1 MKNNK
6 INRDMKKARKWILL
20 AILAV
25 VVAGVFMYLWKQS
38 RPKEVKYETKVVTV
52 GTIQKTTIVTGKI
65 EPRDEVEIKPQI
77 SGIITELYKQAG
89 DKVRVG
95 DAIAKIKVIPDMAQ
109 LNSAE
114 SRVRLAKYN
123 LENARQVFERDSLLL
138 AQEVIAHETY
148 EKSRLQYI
156 SNLEELQAAEDHLSI
171 TRDGVAKKAETD
183 FTNTI
188 VKSTITGTVLDV
200 PVKVGNSVVLTNTFN
215 DGTTIATVAD
225 MQDLL
230 FVGSIDE
237 TEVGKLREGMRM
249 DLVIGALN
257 DQRFTATL
265 EYIAPKG
272 TEQNGAMMFE
282 IKGAATIP
290 DTVIIRA
297 GYSANAEIVLNERVN
312 VLTIPEANVEMED
325 DKSFVQLI
333 TDTTTQAV
341 TRTEIQ
347 TGLSDGLTIEV
358 TEGLKASDMIRGN
371 QITQ

>member
-1 MKNNK
+1 
-6 INRDMKKARKWILL
+6 MKKSKKWILL
-20 AILAV
+20 AILVV
-25 VVAGVFMYLWKQS
+25 VVAGVFAYLWKQS
-38 RPKEVKYETKVVTV
+38 RPKEVKYETKEVVV
-52 GTIQKTTIVTGKI
+52 STIQKTTIVTGKI

-77 SGIITELYKQAG
+77 SGIIAELYKQAG

-109 LNSAE
+109 LSSAE

-123 LENARQVFERDSLLL
+123 LENARKIFERDSALLQ
-138 AQEVIAHETY
+138 QEVIAYETY
-148 EKSRLQYI
+148 EKSLLQYI
-156 SNLEELQAAEDHLSI
+156 SNLEELQAAENQLSI
-171 TRDGVAKKAETD
+171 TRDGVAQKAEAG

-188 VKSTITGTVLDV
+188 VKATIAGTVLNV
-200 PVKVGNSVVLTNTFN
+200 PVKVGNSVILSNTFN

-230 FVGSIDE
+230 FVGNIDE

-272 TEQNGAMMFE
+272 TEENGAMMFE

-290 DTVIIRA
+290 DSVVIRA
-297 GYSANAEIVLNERVN
+297 GYSANAEIVLAESVD
-312 VLTIPEANVEMED
+312 VLTIPEATVVMEGE
-325 DKSFVQLI
+325 KSYVQVI
-333 TDTTTQAV
+333 TDTTTQAAE
-341 TRTEIQ
+341 RREIR
-347 TGLSDGLTIEV
+347 TGLSDGLNIEV
-358 TEGLKASDMIRGN
+358 IEGLSAGDIIRGN
-371 QITQ
+371 QLN

>member
-1 MKNNK
+1 
-6 INRDMKKARKWILL
+6 MKKAKKWILL
-20 AILAV
+20 AILVV
-25 VVAGVFMYLWKQS
+25 VVAGVFAYLWKQS
-38 RPKEVKYETKVVTV
+38 RPKEVKYETKEVVV
-52 GTIQKTTIVTGKI
+52 STIQKTTIVTGKI

-77 SGIITELYKQAG
+77 SGIIAELYKQAG

-109 LNSAE
+109 LSSAE

-123 LENARQVFERDSLLL
+123 LENARKIFERDSALLQ
-138 AQEVIAHETY
+138 QEVIAYETY
-148 EKSRLQYI
+148 EKSLLQYI
-156 SNLEELQAAEDHLSI
+156 SNLEELQAAEDQLSI
-171 TRDGVAKKAETD
+171 TRDGVAQKAEAG

-188 VKSTITGTVLDV
+188 VKATIAGTVLNV
-200 PVKVGNSVVLTNTFN
+200 PVKVGNSVILSNTFN

-230 FVGSIDE
+230 FVGNIDE

-257 DQRFTATL
+257 DQRFSATL

-290 DTVIIRA
+290 DSVVIRA
-297 GYSANAEIVLNERVN
+297 GYSANAEIVLAERVN
-312 VLTIPEANVEMED
+312 VLTIPEYTVEMEG
-325 DKSFVQLI
+325 DKSYIQLI
-333 TDTTTQAV
+333 TDTATQA
-341 TRTEIQ
+341 TERREIR
-347 TGLSDGLTIEV
+347 TGLSDGLQIEV
-358 TEGLKASDMIRGN
+358 LDGVQEGDIIRGN
-371 QITQ
+371 KITQ

>member
-1 MKNNK
+1 
-6 INRDMKKARKWILL
+6 MKKARKWILL

-38 RPKEVKYETKVVTV
+38 RPKEVKYETKIVTV

-123 LENARQVFERDSLLL
+123 LENSRRVFERDSLLL
-138 AQEVIAHETY
+138 SQEVIAHESY

-156 SNLEELQAAEDHLSI
+156 SDLEELQAAEDHLSI
-171 TRDGVAKKAETD
+171 TRDGVAQKAETD

-272 TEQNGAMMFE
+272 MEQNGAMMFE

-325 DKSFVQLI
+325 NKSFVQLI
-333 TDTTTQAV
+333 TDTITQEV

-358 TEGLKASDMIRGN
+358 TDGLKEGDMIRGN

>member
-1 MKNNK
+1 
-6 INRDMKKARKWILL
+6 MKKAKKWILL
-20 AILAV
+20 ALIAAV
-25 VVAGVFMYLWKQS
+25 VVGVFVYLWQQS
-38 RPKEVKYETKVVTV
+38 RPKPVKYETQVVALS
-52 GTIQKTTIVTGKI
+52 TIQKSTIVTGKI

-123 LENARQVFERDSLLL
+123 LENSRKVFERDSVLL
-138 AQEVIAHETY
+138 AQNVIANEAY

-156 SNLEELQAAEDHLSI
+156 SDQEEYLAAEDHLSI
-171 TRDGVAKKAETD
+171 TRDGVAQKAD
-183 FTNTI
+183 AGFTNTI
-188 VKSTITGTVLDV
+188 VKATIAGTVLDV
-200 PVKVGNSVVLTNTFN
+200 PVKVGNSVILTNTFN

-257 DQRFTATL
+257 DQRFSATL

-290 DTVIIRA
+290 DSVVIRA
-297 GYSANAEIVLNERVN
+297 GYSANAEIVLAERVN
-312 VLTIPEANVEMED
+312 VLTIPEYTVEMEG
-325 DKSFVQLI
+325 DKSYVQLI
-333 TDTTTQAV
+333 TDTATQA
-341 TRTEIQ
+341 TERREIR
-347 TGLSDGLTIEV
+347 TGLSDGLQIEV
-358 TEGLKASDMIRGN
+358 LDGVQEGDIIRGN

>member
-1 MKNNK
+1 
-6 INRDMKKARKWILL
+6 
-20 AILAV
+20 
-25 VVAGVFMYLWKQS
+25 
-38 RPKEVKYETKVVTV
+38 
-52 GTIQKTTIVTGKI
+52 
-65 EPRDEVEIKPQI
+65 
-77 SGIITELYKQAG
+77 
-89 DKVRVG
+89 
-95 DAIAKIKVIPDMAQ
+95 
-109 LNSAE
+109 
-114 SRVRLAKYN
+114 
-123 LENARQVFERDSLLL
+123 
-138 AQEVIAHETY
+138 
-148 EKSRLQYI
+148 
-156 SNLEELQAAEDHLSI
+156 
-171 TRDGVAKKAETD
+171 
-183 FTNTI
+183 
-188 VKSTITGTVLDV
+188 DV

-325 DKSFVQLI
+325 DKSYVQLI
-333 TDTTTQAV
+333 TDTATQA
-341 TRTEIQ
+341 TERREIR
-347 TGLSDGLTIEV
+347 TGLSDGLQIEV
-358 TEGLKASDMIRGN
+358 LDGVQEGDIIRGN

>member
-1 MKNNK
+1 
-6 INRDMKKARKWILL
+6 MKKAKKWILL
-20 AILAV
+20 AVIAAV
-25 VVAGVFMYLWKQS
+25 VVGVFVYLWQQS
-38 RPKEVKYETKVVTV
+38 RPKPVKYETQVVALS
-52 GTIQKTTIVTGKI
+52 TIQKSTIVTGKI

-123 LENARQVFERDSLLL
+123 LENARQVFERDSVLLT
-138 AQEVIAHETY
+138 QNVIANEAY

-156 SNLEELQAAEDHLSI
+156 SDQEEYLAAKDHLSI
-171 TRDGVAKKAETD
+171 TRDGVAQKAD
-183 FTNTI
+183 AGFTNTI
-188 VKSTITGTVLDV
+188 VKATIAGTVLDV
-200 PVKVGNSVVLTNTFN
+200 PVKVGNSVILTNTFN

-257 DQRFTATL
+257 DQRFSATL

-290 DTVIIRA
+290 DSVVIRA
-297 GYSANAEIVLNERVN
+297 GYSANAEIVLAERVN
-312 VLTIPEANVEMED
+312 VLTIPEYTVEMEG
-325 DKSFVQLI
+325 DKSYIQLI
-333 TDTTTQAV
+333 TDTATQA
-341 TRTEIQ
+341 TERREIR
-347 TGLSDGLTIEV
+347 TGLSDGLQIEV
-358 TEGLKASDMIRGN
+358 LDGVQEGDIIRGN

>member
-1 MKNNK
+1 
-6 INRDMKKARKWILL
+6 MKKAKKWILL
-20 AILAV
+20 AILVV
-25 VVAGVFMYLWKQS
+25 VVAGVFVYLWQQS
-38 RPKEVKYETKVVTV
+38 RPKTVNYESITVTI
-52 GTIQKTTIVTGKI
+52 GTIQKSTIVTGKI

-123 LENARQVFERDSLLL
+123 LENSRKVYERDSALL
-138 AQEVIAHETY
+138 AQNVIAHETY
-148 EKSRLQYI
+148 ETSRLKYI
-156 SNLEELQAAEDHLSI
+156 SDIEELQAAQDHLSI
-171 TRDGVAKKAETD
+171 TRDGVAQKAQD
-183 FTNTI
+183 NFTNTI
-188 VKSTITGTVLDV
+188 VKSTISGTVLDV

-230 FVGSIDE
+230 FVGNIDE
-237 TEVGKLREGMRM
+237 TEVGKLHEGMRM

-272 TEQNGAMMFE
+272 EEDNGAMMFE
-282 IKGAATIP
+282 IKGAANIP
-290 DTVIIRA
+290 DSVTIRA
-297 GYSANAEIVLNERVN
+297 GYSANADIVLQESAN
-312 VLTIPEANVEMED
+312 VLTIPEYAVEMVAD
-325 DKSFVQLI
+325 SSFVQLLVDSAAQ
-333 TDTTTQAV
+333 TYE
-341 TRTEIQ
+341 RTPIR
-347 TGLSDGLTIEV
+347 TGLSDGLKIEV
-358 TEGLKASDMIRGN
+358 ISGLSEGDRIRGN
-371 QITQ
+371 QINQ

>member
-1 MKNNK
+1 
-6 INRDMKKARKWILL
+6 MKKARKWILL
-20 AILAV
+20 AILTV

-38 RPKEVKYETKVVTV
+38 RPKEVKYETKVVAV

-123 LENARQVFERDSLLL
+123 LENSHQVFERDSMLL

-297 GYSANAEIVLNERVN
+297 GDSANAEIVLNERVN

-325 DKSFVQLI
+325 NKSFVQLI
-333 TDTTTQAV
+333 TDTTTQEV

-358 TEGLKASDMIRGN
+358 TEGLNEGDIIRGN

>member
-1 MKNNK
+1 
-6 INRDMKKARKWILL
+6 MKKAKKWILL
-20 AILAV
+20 AVIAAV
-25 VVAGVFMYLWKQS
+25 VVGVFVYLWQQS

-123 LENARQVFERDSLLL
+123 LENSHQVFERDSMLL

-171 TRDGVAKKAETD
+171 TRDGVAKKAESD

-325 DKSFVQLI
+325 NKSFVQLI
-333 TDTTTQAV
+333 TDTTTQKV

-358 TEGLKASDMIRGN
+358 TEGLNEGDIIRGN

>member
-1 MKNNK
+1 
-6 INRDMKKARKWILL
+6 MKKARKWILL
-20 AILAV
+20 AILTV

-38 RPKEVKYETKVVTV
+38 RPKEVKYETKVVAV

-89 DKVRVG
+89 DKVHVG

-123 LENARQVFERDSLLL
+123 LENSRQVFLRDSMLLT
-138 AQEVIAHETY
+138 QEVIAHENY

-156 SNLEELQAAEDHLSI
+156 SDLEELQAAEDHLSI

-325 DKSFVQLI
+325 NKSFVQLI
-333 TDTTTQAV
+333 TDTTTQEV

-358 TEGLKASDMIRGN
+358 TEGLNEGDIIRGN

>member
-1 MKNNK
+1 
-6 INRDMKKARKWILL
+6 MKKARKWILL

-123 LENARQVFERDSLLL
+123 LENSRQVFERDSLLL

-156 SNLEELQAAEDHLSI
+156 SDLEELQAAEDHLSI

-325 DKSFVQLI
+325 NKSFVQLI
-333 TDTTTQAV
+333 TDTITQEV
-341 TRTEIQ
+341 TRREIQ

-358 TEGLKASDMIRGN
+358 TEGLKEGDMIRGN

>member
-1 MKNNK
+1 
-6 INRDMKKARKWILL
+6 MKKAKKWILL
-20 AILAV
+20 AVIAAV
-25 VVAGVFMYLWKQS
+25 VVGVFVYLWQQS
-38 RPKEVKYETKVVTV
+38 RPKPVKYETKVVTV

-123 LENARQVFERDSLLL
+123 LENSRKVFERDSVLL
-138 AQEVIAHETY
+138 AQNVIANEAY

-156 SNLEELQAAEDHLSI
+156 SDQEEYLAAEDHLSI

-257 DQRFTATL
+257 DQRFSATL

-290 DTVIIRA
+290 DSVVIRA
-297 GYSANAEIVLNERVN
+297 GYSANAEIVLAERVN
-312 VLTIPEANVEMED
+312 VLTIPEYTVEMEG
-325 DKSFVQLI
+325 DKSYVQLI
-333 TDTTTQAV
+333 TDTATQA
-341 TRTEIQ
+341 TERREIR
-347 TGLSDGLTIEV
+347 TGLSDGLQIEV
-358 TEGLKASDMIRGN
+358 LDGVQEGDIIRGN

>member
-1 MKNNK
+1 
-6 INRDMKKARKWILL
+6 MKKARKWILL

-123 LENARQVFERDSLLL
+123 LENSRQVFERDSLLL

-148 EKSRLQYI
+148 EKSCLQYI

-325 DKSFVQLI
+325 NKSFVQLI
-333 TDTTTQAV
+333 TDTITQEV

-358 TEGLKASDMIRGN
+358 TDGLKEGDMIRGN

>member
-1 MKNNK
+1 
-6 INRDMKKARKWILL
+6 MKKAKKWILL
-20 AILAV
+20 AVIAAV
-25 VVAGVFMYLWKQS
+25 VVGVFVYLWQQS
-38 RPKEVKYETKVVTV
+38 RPKPVKYETKVVTV

-123 LENARQVFERDSLLL
+123 LENSRKVFERDSVLL
-138 AQEVIAHETY
+138 AQNVIANEAY

-156 SNLEELQAAEDHLSI
+156 SDQEEYLAAEDHLSI

-257 DQRFTATL
+257 DQRFSATL

-290 DTVIIRA
+290 DSVVIRA
-297 GYSANAEIVLNERVN
+297 GYSANAEIVLAERVN
-312 VLTIPEANVEMED
+312 VLTIPEYTVEMEG
-325 DKSFVQLI
+325 DKSYIQLI
-333 TDTTTQAV
+333 TDTATQTTE
-341 TRTEIQ
+341 RREIR
-347 TGLSDGLTIEV
+347 TGLSDGLQIEV
-358 TEGLKASDMIRGN
+358 LDGVQEGDIIRGN

>member
-1 MKNNK
+1 
-6 INRDMKKARKWILL
+6 MKKARKWILL
-20 AILAV
+20 AILTV

-38 RPKEVKYETKVVTV
+38 RPKEVKYETKVVAV

-123 LENARQVFERDSLLL
+123 LENSHQVFERDSMLL

-290 DTVIIRA
+290 DNVIIRA

-325 DKSFVQLI
+325 NKSFVQLI
-333 TDTTTQAV
+333 TDTTTQEV

-358 TEGLKASDMIRGN
+358 TEGLNEGDIIRGN

>member
-1 MKNNK
+1 
-6 INRDMKKARKWILL
+6 MKKAKKWILL
-20 AILAV
+20 AVIAAV
-25 VVAGVFMYLWKQS
+25 VVGVFVYLWQQS
-38 RPKEVKYETKVVTV
+38 RPKPVKYETQVVALS
-52 GTIQKTTIVTGKI
+52 TIQKSTIVTGKI

-123 LENARQVFERDSLLL
+123 LENSRKVFERDSVLL
-138 AQEVIAHETY
+138 AQNVIANEAY

-156 SNLEELQAAEDHLSI
+156 SDQEEYLAAEDHLSI
-171 TRDGVAKKAETD
+171 IRDGVAQKAD
-183 FTNTI
+183 AGFTNTI
-188 VKSTITGTVLDV
+188 VKATIAGTVLDV
-200 PVKVGNSVVLTNTFN
+200 PVKVGNSVILTNTFN

-257 DQRFTATL
+257 DQRFSATL

-290 DTVIIRA
+290 DSVVIRA
-297 GYSANAEIVLNERVN
+297 GYSANAEIVLAERVN
-312 VLTIPEANVEMED
+312 VLTIPEYTVEMEG
-325 DKSFVQLI
+325 DKSYIQLI
-333 TDTTTQAV
+333 TDTATQA
-341 TRTEIQ
+341 TERREIR
-347 TGLSDGLTIEV
+347 TGLSDGLQIEV
-358 TEGLKASDMIRGN
+358 LDGVQEGDIIRGN